1 MIVKNNKNRRKTRE
15 KNRKDEEE
23 DEGNENHGDL
33 LSMAYNQVAFKI

>member
-15 KNRKDEEE
+15 KSRKEE